1 MGICLRPM
9 SSPLLCLLP
18 EVQVSGLLVAA
29 TMGAGGGG
37 GGDTLT
43 TVSPTNPLI
52 RWPEL
57 ARSNLGEADGGT
69 EQRDGRAGAKG
80 GALRK
85 GQPRDTPASITGAP
99 PHDRGRSVT
108 KIRSGVQRFLHIKG
122 HDLDLRGITNCIPL
136 LVHQ

>member
-1 MGICLRPM
+1 M

-29 TMGAGGGG
+29 TMGAGGGVWGSG
-37 GGDTLT
+37 GGTLT
-43 TVSPTNPLI
+43 TVRPTNPLI

-85 GQPRDTPASITGAP
+85 GQPRDTLASITGAP
-99 PHDRGRSVT
+99 PHDRGSSVT
-108 KIRSGVQRFLHIKG
+108 KIHSGVQRFLHIK
-122 HDLDLRGITNCIPL
+122 RA
-136 LVHQ
+136 

>member
-1 MGICLRPM
+1 M
-9 SSPLLCLLP
+9 
-18 EVQVSGLLVAA
+18 
-29 TMGAGGGG
+29 
-37 GGDTLT
+37 
-43 TVSPTNPLI
+43 
-52 RWPEL
+52 

-108 KIRSGVQRFLHIKG
+108 KIHSGVQRFLHIKG

-136 LVHQ
+136 LVLQCSTLTVWCTDHDMGGAVPITFSKREEYFKTSSSSAAFYLRMANTRHTSPKHTTQR